1 MSQLKGKQIKMDGNL
16 WEALAQVGRDLNI
29 VHDAKG
35 NHSELVREMV
45 SASVNQWRET
55 PYVCQ
60 SADYV
65 VLVTGEGQV
74 FFRQVQ
80 VLRLNKKRE
89 RLPCL
94 LEMKPE
100 KRRDFLTDNHGD
112 EATWLRSHWLINY
125 FGVWHGSDIS
135 GDLLDNYVD
144 REGIDVK
151 QADLHV
157 DQVPGTILTREI
169 VVGAQDY
176 VQRRQ
181 KQRKHEYDRVG
192 FPVDIPTRNLKA
204 LVVVDIDLYQKGSVR
219 PKENP
224 LLELEFRNRESA
236 RFEGL
241 FLDPWNPMERTIA
254 GRHLKDA
261 EDPNAEAIRTDLGKF
276 KKRIEALAQSSVK
289 DGPIVTPEQQIEI
302 NKVQIPEQ
310 FLYYTLAW
318 PSPCLGMEVCVRWQK
333 PEEKC

>member
-1 MSQLKGKQIKMDGNL
+1 MDGNL
-16 WEALAQVGRDLNI
+16 WESLAQLGRDLDI
-29 VHDAKG
+29 VHDAEG
-35 NHSELVREMV
+35 NHSELIREMV

-80 VLRLNKKRE
+80 VIRLNRKRE
-89 RLPCL
+89 KLPCL
-94 LEMKPE
+94 LDMKPE
-100 KRRDFLTDNHGD
+100 KKRDFLTDYHAD

-125 FGVWHGSDIS
+125 FGAWHGSDIS
-135 GDLLDNYVD
+135 GELLDDCVD
-144 REGIDVK
+144 RKGIDVK
-151 QADLHV
+151 QADLLV
-157 DQVPGTILTREI
+157 DQVPGTLLTREI
-169 VVGAQDY
+169 IVGAQDY

-181 KQRKHEYDRVG
+181 KHRKHEYDRVG

-204 LVVVDIDLYQKGSVR
+204 LVVVDIDLYQRESVR
-219 PKENP
+219 PKESP

-236 RFEGL
+236 RFEGV
-241 FLDPWNPMERTIA
+241 FLDPWNPMSKTLA

-261 EDPNAEAIRTDLGKF
+261 LDPHAEGIRSELGKF
-276 KKRIEALAQSSVK
+276 KERIETLAQSSVK
-289 DGPIVTPEQQIEI
+289 DGPIVTPEQQVELNRIL
-302 NKVQIPEQ
+302 QIPEQ
-310 FLYYTLAW
+310 FLYYSLAW
-318 PSPCLGMEVCVRWQK
+318 PSPYLGMEVCVRWQK